1 MPLSS
6 REGFPATDQHIVNAV
21 NHLFPYAFDQKT
33 SDIHIEPK
41 RQVCLVRMRID
52 RVLHTVYKLPKQLY
66 NTVIS
71 RIKPCPAWIWWKKTS
86 RDAVSRPFAKGRR
99 AGIDP
104 VVRENGIQKML
115 AGETTYQEV
124 LRITWDRF

>member
-71 RIKPCPAWIWWKKTS
+71 RIKALSGLDMVEKSVPGT
-86 RDAVSRPFAKGRR
+86 AVSRPFAKRPSSR
-99 AGIDP
+99 D
-104 VVRENGIQKML
+104 
-115 AGETTYQEV
+115 
-124 LRITWDRF
+124 